1 MPQEERS
8 TARQRSGERSRRMEA
23 CTPYFVTALASAI
36 SAAVPDDKQ
45 LNLLA
50 LALTQLGD
58 TLTLIL
64 AARAE

>member
-1 MPQEERS
+1 
-8 TARQRSGERSRRMEA
+8 MEA